1 MQCPDDSES
10 DSAIYPPLI
19 PLQIV
24 FVVSEP
30 LLRSHRVRRIHYAQ
44 VTFGLQWVGIIPF
57 QLARPPAAAQG
68 KEREKL
74 IDLSRSSP
82 LCTVDAGA
90 TPLSTLGPVASPEPQ
105 PQSLSRRQSALLL
118 VVPAF
123 LCLGAR
129 YQVLSSTFVLR
140 RRRRDS
146 GEPTLETFL
155 ALPSPF

>member
-1 MQCPDDSES
+1 MTVCGHFMQHRWVYIYRTRHKAWLSSQCPDDSAS

-30 LLRSHRVRRIHYAQ
+30 LLLLRSHRVRRIHSAQ

-57 QLARPPAAAQG
+57 QLARPRAAQG

-105 PQSLSRRQSALLL
+105 PQSLSRRQSALL
-118 VVPAF
+118 VPRST
-123 LCLGAR
+123 CVPVPR
-129 YQVLSSTFVLR
+129 Y
-140 RRRRDS
+140 
-146 GEPTLETFL
+146 
-155 ALPSPF
+155 